1 MRDPPLSPLRTPLLP
16 PPKNSRWGYRERGV
30 DYSTYLVRHH
40 HASIWLC
47 NFIAACMEAAW
58 MHPHASLPETFSL
71 RERLSNWILMGFC
84 AGQLRG
90 GVQRGVRQPLRQ
102 APQLVLAASKQHQL
116 RLLLQQHLRSF
127 CSTRPLLAFALSN
140 ANSATNIYEST
151 YLPSHPPR
159 VRALNRALAPAPA
172 IAPRPRPRP
181 RPPAPQ
187 TPPLPPPSPGR
198 RTRRAPPLTARG
210 TRPAS
215 RRT

>member
-16 PPKNSRWGYRERGV
+16 PPENSRWGYRERGV

-47 NFIAACMEAAW
+47 NFITACMEAAW

-127 CSTRPLLAFALSN
+127 CSTRPLLAASMQFIAQLLGQQHLRSF
-140 ANSATNIYEST
+140 
-151 YLPSHPPR
+151 LQH
-159 VRALNRALAPAPA
+159 APAFSNQHA
-172 IAPRPRPRP
+172 SI
-181 RPPAPQ
+181 
-187 TPPLPPPSPGR
+187 TLWLPPMRSSGR
-198 RTRRAPPLTARG
+198 RARSPAATSSLTTTR
-210 TRPAS
+210 S
-215 RRT
+215 